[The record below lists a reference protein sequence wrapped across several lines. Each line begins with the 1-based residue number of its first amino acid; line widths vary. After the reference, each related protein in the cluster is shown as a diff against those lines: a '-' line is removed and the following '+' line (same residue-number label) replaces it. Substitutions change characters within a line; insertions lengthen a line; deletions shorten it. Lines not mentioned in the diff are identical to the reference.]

1 MYEADL
7 TPAEAW
13 ELLENHEDAVLVDV
27 RTPEEWAEVGIP
39 DLGPLHRRVVLAP
52 LLTAAGPNPDFLT
65 ALADAGLTPGDSRPV
80 LFVCKAGGRSVA
92 AARLAT
98 QAGLGPAYNVVEGYE
113 GATASEAGWAGTG
126 LPVAR
131 WDGEQA

>member
-1 MYEADL
+1 M
-7 TPAEAW
+7 
-13 ELLENHEDAVLVDV
+13 
-27 RTPEEWAEVGIP
+27 
-39 DLGPLHRRVVLAP
+39 
-52 LLTAAGPNPDFLT
+52 
-65 ALADAGLTPGDSRPV
+65 PGDVGLGIVQRLV
-80 LFVCKAGGRSVA
+80 LQEGLELGL
-92 AARLAT
+92 RLAT